1 MKRHAGI
8 FFCGGMIIKVIDKL
22 NESILKTTNRTV
34 NNKFYKNGSKLKKCI
49 ITTKHS
55 KVY

>member
-1 MKRHAGI
+1 MKWHAGI

-34 NNKFYKNGSKLKKCI
+34 NNKFYKRAVYITSTFCKCF
-49 ITTKHS
+49 KN
-55 KVY
+55 

>member
-34 NNKFYKNGSKLKKCI
+34 NNKFYKNSNSL
-49 ITTKHS
+49 
-55 KVY
+55 